1 MEYTRKQVKQAI
13 KKLEDAE
20 HNMLVMLA
28 TLGEHMSENDVGVLV
43 REIIENS
50 NNRCRCMAIL
60 EELDKREGE

>member
-20 HNMLVMLA
+20 HKMLVMLA
-28 TLGEHMSENDVGVLV
+28 TLGEHVPDNDIGVLV
-43 REIIENS
+43 NEIIENS
-50 NNRCRCMAIL
+50 INRRRCMAIL